1 MQCKTIPN
9 LIELDSYDGDYE
21 QYENAVYNAY
31 KITFENNQFYFKGK
45 RIAHKKHPLYKDKSG
60 TFWHIISN
68 GPQEE
73 TRLPDLRRYERIQW
87 PAYIL
92 GFCQLN
98 CDKLLIWENC
108 RNRKNRVV
116 LWCQQ
121 IDYVVILDQ
130 RADYYIFWTAYPVT
144 YSHTRK
150 KLLKEYNN
158 YISNNSII

>member
-1 MQCKTIPN
+1 MATQRGLIMQCKTIPN

-21 QYENAVYNAY
+21 QYENAVY

-87 PAYIL
+87 PACIL

-98 CDKLLIWENC
+98 CDIRPKSRLL
-108 RNRKNRVV
+108 
-116 LWCQQ
+116 
-121 IDYVVILDQ
+121 YFLDCLSSH
-130 RADYYIFWTAYPVT
+130 IFSYQ
-144 YSHTRK
+144 K
-150 KLLKEYNN
+150 KTIER
-158 YISNNSII
+158 I